1 MTHSVDTDRPE
12 TPLKGALGVFAAVVA
27 LNVIGV
33 ATFDVMPTMVE
44 GAQQSLHLMAGEVGS
59 LSALIMGGS
68 AVGSMVAKYWVRRLA
83 WPTAARA
90 ALCGIVAANF
100 LSIFLHAHAVFF
112 FLQFVAGFFSG
123 SLYSLTLTI
132 LSDGEQ
138 PDRDFG
144 IVIAAQ
150 VAFQAIGLYAG
161 PWLLHAG
168 GIDGLLTAFVA
179 ISAAGLLI
187 AGRVPVRG
195 RDVPAHA
202 PFKALLRPG
211 TLIALMGCTFYMLSA
226 GCYWTYIALIGE
238 DAGFDEEHIA
248 RSLVIGVFA
257 GFIGALTAAWCGAR
271 LPRNALLTAG
281 TLMVVAAVWLI
292 QGHMGLIAFIAS
304 CCLLNFSWNFSVAYQ
319 YAAVNAVDASGRGV
333 ALAPAFHGVG
343 ASIGPAVA
351 ALFVA
356 PHVYGSVGYLTAG
369 GAVLSVLCFV
379 AATAYHRRSPDLR
392 RVHGS
397 I

>member
-1 MTHSVDTDRPE
+1 M
-12 TPLKGALGVFAAVVA
+12 A
-27 LNVIGV
+27 LNVVGV

-44 GAQQSLHLMAGEVGS
+44 GAQQSLRLTAGEVGS

-68 AVGSMVAKYWVRRLA
+68 AVGSMIAKYWVRRLT
-83 WPTAARA
+83 WPTATRA
-90 ALCGIVAANF
+90 ALYGIVLANW
-100 LSIFLHAHAVFF
+100 LSIFFHGLAIFF
-112 FLQFVAGFFSG
+112 FLQFAVGFFSG

-161 PWLLHAG
+161 PGLLHLG
-168 GIDGLLTAFVA
+168 GIDALLAAFVA

-195 RDVPAHA
+195 RDVPAHV
-202 PFKALLRPG
+202 PFKTLLRPG
-211 TLIALMGCTFYMLSA
+211 TLIALVGCTFYMLSA

-238 DAGFDEEHIA
+238 DAA
-248 RSLVIGVFA
+248 STKSASPTVSSSASSPVSSAPLA
-257 GFIGALTAAWCGAR
+257 AAWCGDAPAAQCSAHGGHDHGR
-271 LPRNALLTAG
+271 DCGVPHPGTHQSRRVHRVMLLVQFLVEFLGGLSIRGGQRGRRERPR
-281 TLMVVAAVWLI
+281 
-292 QGHMGLIAFIAS
+292 
-304 CCLLNFSWNFSVAYQ
+304 C
-319 YAAVNAVDASGRGV
+319 R
-333 ALAPAFHGVG
+333 LAPAFHGVG

-351 ALFVA
+351 ALFVT
-356 PHVYGSVGYLTAG
+356 PHAYGSVSALTAA

-379 AATAYHRRSPDLR
+379 TAAANHRRSRNP
-392 RVHGS
+392 G
-397 I
+397 

>member
-1 MTHSVDTDRPE
+1 MSPIVDVDGPKVS
-12 TPLKGALGVFAAVVA
+12 PKAALGVFATVVS
-27 LNVIGV
+27 LNVVGV

-44 GAQQSLHLMAGEVGS
+44 GAQQSLRFTAGEVGS

-68 AVGSMVAKYWVRRLA
+68 AVGSMIAKYWVRRLI

-90 ALCGIVAANF
+90 ALYGIVAANG
-100 LSIFLHAHAVFF
+100 LSIFFHGRGIFF
-112 FLQFVAGFFSG
+112 FLQFAVGFFSG
-123 SLYSLTLTI
+123 SLYSLTLTT

-161 PWLLHAG
+161 PGLLRLG
-168 GIDGLLTAFVA
+168 GIDALLAAFVA

-187 AGRVPVRG
+187 AGRVPLRG
-195 RDVPAHA
+195 RDVPAYV
-202 PFKALLRPG
+202 PFKTLLRPG
-211 TLIALMGCTFYMLSA
+211 TLIALVGCTFYMLSA

-238 DAGFDEEHIA
+238 DAGFDEERIA

-257 GFIGALTAAWCGAR
+257 GFVGALAAAWCGTR

-281 TLMVVAAVWLI
+281 TIMVVMAVGLI
-292 QGHMGLIAFIAS
+292 QGHISLLAFIVS
-304 CCLLNFSWNFSVAYQ
+304 CCLFNFSWNFSVAYQ

-333 ALAPAFHGVG
+333 ALAPAFHNVG

-351 ALFVA
+351 ALFVT
-356 PHVYGSVGYLTAG
+356 PHTYGSVSALTAG
-369 GAVLSVLCFV
+369 GAMLSVLCFV
-379 AATAYHRRSPDLR
+379 AAAANHRRSPNP
-392 RVHGS
+392 G
-397 I
+397 